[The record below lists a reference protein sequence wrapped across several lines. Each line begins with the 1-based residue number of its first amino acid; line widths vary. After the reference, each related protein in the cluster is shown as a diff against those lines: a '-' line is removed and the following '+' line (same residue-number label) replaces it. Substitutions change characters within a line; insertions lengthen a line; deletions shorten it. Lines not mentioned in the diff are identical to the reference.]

1 MSIKAPAQRRTACA
15 AFAASLCALAA
26 AACEAPASRQE
37 RAEALPPPEQLRSE
51 AAAAQAG
58 EAAAEPPLAF
68 ADLPPAG
75 PDDRIV
81 ADVGG
86 TPVYVSDVIREAAA
100 QEAVDEPGLL
110 APGDPVFERVLDEL
124 IEQRLLA
131 LEARAR
137 GLHRSAEARH
147 RLAAAEERILGN
159 ILVETAVSQA
169 VTEEAVA
176 AVYRE
181 QVRLSPPTE
190 EVRARHILVST
201 PAEADQALRLL
212 EDGEDFAS
220 LARRISQDPATR
232 FDGGDLGYFTREGI
246 LPEFARAAFSTPE
259 GQVSAPF
266 QTEFGWHVLQ
276 VVDRRDQPRP
286 GLEVMRPNI
295 VRFLTLAGI
304 QDLLEDIRSAYPV
317 TRTAGAA
324 PQILRSGDA
333 PEADADG
340 AAQAPAADETAS
352 PPQ

>member
-1 MSIKAPAQRRTACA
+1 MSIKAPAQQRTACA
-15 AFAASLCALAA
+15 ALAAVLCALAA
-26 AACEAPASRQE
+26 AGCEAPASQQE
-37 RAEALPPPEQLRSE
+37 RAEASPPSEELRSE
-51 AAAAQAG
+51 AAAGQSG
-58 EAAAEPPLAF
+58 EGGAVPPLAF

-75 PDDRIV
+75 PDDRSV

-86 TPVYVSDVIREAAA
+86 TPIYVSDVIREAAA
-100 QEAVDEPGLL
+100 QEVVDEPSLL
-110 APGDPVFERVLDEL
+110 EPGDPVFERVLDEL

-169 VTEEAVA
+169 VTDEAVA
-176 AVYRE
+176 AVYNE
-181 QVRLSPPTE
+181 QVRLTPPTE

-304 QDLLEDIRSAYPV
+304 QDLLEDIRTAYPV

-324 PQILRSGDA
+324 PETLRSDDALDLELDESGD
-333 PEADADG
+333 E
-340 AAQAPAADETAS
+340 
-352 PPQ
+352 PQ